1 MIRITLMDGSTQELP
16 RETVRGV
23 APWRAPLQNPR
34 LKSDGVIFY
43 GGTLLPVQGPFTEQP
58 SGKVNDRAWFLILEK
73 SVQVIRG
80 LPTFDDDFALNLVPE
95 PKRPAKAPV
104 LVAVAAEEDYFE
116 AENPFIPAAEAK
128 PILVPAA
135 RTEEEEEAQVL
146 QELEDLL
153 RTA

>member
-1 MIRITLMDGSTQELP
+1 MIRITLMDGTTQELP
-16 RETVRGV
+16 RESVRGV

-43 GGTLLPVQGPFTEQP
+43 GGTLLPVQGPFAEQT

-80 LPTFDDDFALNLVPE
+80 LPTFEDDISLNLVPE
-95 PKRPAKAPV
+95 PKRNAKPPV
-104 LVAVAAEEDYFE
+104 LVAVTAEEDFFE
-116 AENPFIPAAEAK
+116 AEAAFTAAPEAK
-128 PILVPAA
+128 PISAPAA